1 LFIIIGLFFF
11 VLCLVEV
18 SATLQCSLV
27 CLSSCSIISIYANIF
42 YIDGAPCP
50 DLTQICSKNGRCVG
64 EFDGSKLEYSCV
76 CNSGYVGNGTTCV
89 GM

>member
-1 LFIIIGLFFF
+1 MLIY
-11 VLCLVEV
+11 LV
-18 SATLQCSLV
+18 
-27 CLSSCSIISIYANIF
+27 
-42 YIDGAPCP
+42 DGAPCP

-76 CNSGYVGNGTTCV
+76 CKTGYVGNGTTCV